1 MNRLVPLAVIVSIV
15 LVMGTANALTTQVVD
30 YKAGTVISD
39 GSAFASWDVGN
50 LNEDGTPYWD
60 NKSSDG
66 PQKNVG
72 YQLTGYG
79 TMGSPPGALHYL
91 AVTDASGQPVPAQAV
106 PNWYFQDHSTFA
118 TLRFELAGKSNVNE
132 FGLYEVDRSGNP
144 VPGSEVVVFAGPDT
158 PVKTVTTPITWHAFG
173 VYLKSGS
180 TYYYS
185 QSSKN
190 PAGDET
196 YQHFALFKQSPGTW
210 SAARWWIGIEDLPY
224 ASNPNEG
231 NPNNDN
237 RGDYN
242 DMIISMEAIPDA
254 STWMLFLSGVPAL
267 ALLRR
272 KRA

>member
-30 YKAGTVISD
+30 YKLGTVISS
-39 GSAFASWDVGN
+39 GSIFSSWNVAN

-66 PQKNVG
+66 PKRNVG
-72 YQLTGYG
+72 YQLTGTGNG
-79 TMGSPPGALHYL
+79 TMPSPPGALDYL
-91 AVTDASGQPVPAQAV
+91 TDLNNVGAAVTD
-106 PNWYFQDHSTFA
+106 WYFKDHSTFA

-132 FGLYEVDRSGNP
+132 FGLYEVDDFGNP
-144 VPGSEVVVFAGPDT
+144 ILANKVTVFAGPDT
-158 PVKTVTTPITWHAFG
+158 PVKTVTIPITWTAFG

-185 QSSKN
+185 QSSLN
-190 PAGDET
+190 PAGDTT
-196 YQHFALFKQSPGTW
+196 YQHFALFRQTPGTW
-210 SAARWWIGIEDLPY
+210 SAARWWIGIEDKSY

-231 NPNNDN
+231 NPNNGN

-254 STWMLFLSGVPAL
+254 STWMLFLSGMPAL